1 MSEQVDTTAARRIL
15 AVIVRPGAGPVDQT
29 VEAISGKVT
38 MPATQVL
45 GVLRDLDEVKP
56 PVVHGERDAGLDI
69 EFWFAIEPGA
79 SAWLDH
85 AEDGPG

>member
-1 MSEQVDTTAARRIL
+1 MSEQVDATAARRIL
-15 AVIVRPGAGPVDQT
+15 AVIVRPAAGPVNQT

-38 MPATQVL
+38 MPATQVF
-45 GVLRDLDEVKP
+45 GVLRDLAEVKP

-69 EFWFAIEPGA
+69 EFWSAIEPGA

-85 AEDGPG
+85 AENGPG